1 MEQLLVFHY
10 LKLMN
15 KEILVID
22 DNPDIRSLVSSILK
36 EQNFVVRTAA
46 NYDQAV
52 FEVNKKL
59 PDLAII
65 DIKLDKADKD
75 GIDLLKLVMRK
86 DKLTPVIMISGHA
99 TVQVAV
105 EATRL
110 GAYEFIEKPFSKEK
124 ILSYVNRAL
133 ESSELKKEKDL
144 LENKLFHSFELIGKS
159 PSILKVKK
167 IIEKLSTSDSRVL
180 ISGATGTGK
189 ELVARKIHKNSTRSK
204 EPFVIINA
212 ALLKESTYEKELF
225 GEELDD
231 GTISSGA
238 LERANKGTLLIDE
251 VSEIPYETQANV
263 LRVLI
268 DQKFKRLNGSKD
280 ISVNIRLISSTSKN
294 LLELVK
300 LKKFRE
306 DLFHRLNVMPIQ
318 LSSLASRTEDIPLL
332 IEYFKKKLSDINGV
346 QETKIDLKNDN
357 FYTYNWPGNVREL
370 RNLVERITILS
381 ANETDRNVD
390 KYIEDI
396 LNPSS
401 TVENNKSILEK
412 SFTSPLKEARKH
424 FEKEYLTT
432 QLKKNHGNISKTADF
447 IGMERSA
454 LHRKLKEL
462 GIKGIN

>member
-1 MEQLLVFHY
+1 MH
-10 LKLMN
+10 

-22 DNPDIRSLVSSILK
+22 DNPDIRSLVSNILK
-36 EQNFVVRTAA
+36 EQNFEIRTAA

-52 FEVNKKL
+52 FEINKKI

-65 DIKLDKADKD
+65 DIKLDKTDKD
-75 GIDLLKLVMRK
+75 GIDLLKLLTK
-86 DKLTPVIMISGHA
+86 KNKLTPVIMISGHA
-99 TVQVAV
+99 TVQIAV

-124 ILSYVNRAL
+124 ILNYVNRAL
-133 ESSELKKEKDL
+133 ESLALKKEKDFI
-144 LENKLFHSFELIGKS
+144 ENKLFHSFELIGKS
-159 PSILKVKK
+159 PSISKIKKVV
-167 IIEKLSTSDSRVL
+167 EKLNTSESRIL
-180 ISGATGTGK
+180 ISGPTGSGK
-189 ELVARKIHKNSTRSK
+189 ELVARKIHKNSPRSK

-212 ALLKESTYEKELF
+212 ALLKENTYEKELF

-231 GTISSGA
+231 GNISFGA

-268 DQKFKRLNGSKD
+268 DQKFKRVNGSKN
-280 ISVNIRLISSTSKN
+280 INVNIRLISSTSKDLN
-294 LLELVK
+294 ELVK
-300 LKKFRE
+300 NNKFRE
-306 DLFHRLNVMPIQ
+306 DLYHRLNVIPIE
-318 LSSLASRTEDIPLL
+318 LTPPSSRTEDIPLL
-332 IEYFKKKLSDINGV
+332 IEYFKTKLSEINGV
-346 QETKIDLKNDN
+346 QQPSIDINNDSL
-357 FYTYNWPGNVREL
+357 YTYDWPGNVREL
-370 RNLVERITILS
+370 RNLIERITILS
-381 ANETDRNVD
+381 ADETKGNTNKIIQDV
-390 KYIEDI
+390 
-396 LNPSS
+396 LNPSFS
-401 TVENNKSILEK
+401 EKNKSDILEK
-412 SFTSPLKEARKH
+412 SLSSPLKEARKH